1 VDSVYFDTS
10 VFLDILVGNPS
21 TGPAILALL
30 KELKR
35 DRIRIYTSIVTVQE
49 VSVLSFRKGTLAVD
63 YHTKVAK
70 LARIY
75 GITRTGALTAAK
87 YEAHILDQA
96 KADSDESRTSHKID
110 CFHIATAVEL
120 RCRALYATDAKM
132 LKRKDQFNI
141 TGIDFLRPE
150 PKKPELNFGG
160 PHGAQS

>member
-1 VDSVYFDTS
+1 MDAVYFDTS
-10 VFLDILVGNPS
+10 VFLDILVGNSS
-21 TGPAILALL
+21 TGPAIRALL

-35 DRIRIYTSIVTVQE
+35 ERIKIYTSIITVQE
-49 VSVLSFRKGTLAVD
+49 VSVLSFRKGTLATD
-63 YHTKVAK
+63 YHTKVGK

-96 KADSDESRTSHKID
+96 KAGTATDRTSHKVD

-120 RCRALYATDAKM
+120 GCKVLYTTDEKM

-141 TGIDFLRPE
+141 SGMEFSKPQ
-150 PKKPELNFGG
+150 PKTPELSFGG
-160 PHGAQS
+160 TNGE